1 MKPSAVAL
9 FALLV
14 PRLAGAIAVSM
25 KSVPSVALFALLA
38 PTLAGAIAVAPPLA
52 RPAPAGCPAPL
63 AALPIGSSIEGYRET
78 HAFTAERLSTRPT
91 CVLLRNFLSEV
102 ECKIIMAEAELSGA
116 LHPAETSGGTDARRN
131 CDVCTLPPQKS
142 AAVAAITREVA
153 GLLLDPAAAAL
164 PGSGSEDLH
173 VLRYAPGG
181 EFRPHFDAM
190 AAPRVLTVLYYL
202 NGVGA
207 TWFPLADASTDALDF
222 GDREAVLR
230 HVSTLDPSRDGLL
243 VEPAAPGDALAFY
256 NFEANGAPDMH
267 ALHAGVEVGAGST
280 KWVASHFFRAPGVV
294 TPAARNL
301 RAVVKG
307 SAVVEIPVA

>member
-1 MKPSAVAL
+1 M
-9 FALLV
+9 
-14 PRLAGAIAVSM
+14 
-25 KSVPSVALFALLA
+25 
-38 PTLAGAIAVAPPLA
+38 
-52 RPAPAGCPAPL
+52 
-63 AALPIGSSIEGYRET
+63 
-78 HAFTAERLSTRPT
+78 
-91 CVLLRNFLSEV
+91 
-102 ECKIIMAEAELSGA
+102 
-116 LHPAETSGGTDARRN
+116 
-131 CDVCTLPPQKS
+131 
-142 AAVAAITREVA
+142 
-153 GLLLDPAAAAL
+153 
-164 PGSGSEDLH
+164 
-173 VLRYAPGG
+173 LRYGAGG

-267 ALHAGVEVGAGST
+267 ALHAGVEVGAGET

-294 TPAARNL
+294 TPAVLHHRRML
-301 RAVVKG
+301 HGRASRGVVRG
-307 SAVVEIPVA
+307 